1 MNPNNVI
8 HRRQAA
14 RSKVKEAGRKIGA
27 AEAVSFEPET
37 GGDPKPLPEP
47 VVEKKRGSSKK

>member
-8 HRRQAA
+8 HRRRAA